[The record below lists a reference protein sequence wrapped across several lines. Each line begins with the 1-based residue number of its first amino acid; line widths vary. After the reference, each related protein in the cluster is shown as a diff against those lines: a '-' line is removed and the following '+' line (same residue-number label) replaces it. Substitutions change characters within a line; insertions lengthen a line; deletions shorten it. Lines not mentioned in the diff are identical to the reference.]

1 MSSAH
6 GSFVLE
12 QIADGRHDAGNGDS
26 GKGGLRRRAISFG
39 AGLVT
44 HRESAML
51 MAPEEIAQALRQA
64 GISGISTVMRAE
76 VPGNV
81 GYVFLREGEVVHATT
96 LELEGED
103 ALRAIL
109 RWRKASLAFCERHWP
124 EGRSVKR
131 PWTEL
136 DSCPFSDAPL
146 EDAAVDSWRAPS

>member
-1 MSSAH
+1 
-6 GSFVLE
+6 
-12 QIADGRHDAGNGDS
+12 
-26 GKGGLRRRAISFG
+26 
-39 AGLVT
+39 
-44 HRESAML
+44 
-51 MAPEEIAQALRQA
+51 MAPEEIALALRQA
-64 GISGISTVMRAE
+64 AISCISTVMRAE

-124 EGRSVKR
+124 KGRSVRR

-136 DSCPFSDAPL
+136 DSRPLGEAPHD
-146 EDAAVDSWRAPS
+146 EPSADSRRARS